1 MPDENDRGEER
12 RAPSEERGTKMH
24 SALMEIVAEDRINEF
39 RGDAGL
45 NRTAKDG
52 RDRER
57 AAKHPRAFGGVLWL
71 RHIATAF
78 GAFVVLALLAPAA
91 FAIPVERDHDTV
103 GTGTLSQLGNP
114 TNIASGASQGY
125 ISKVGKESPREPAI
139 PIEGSTPELWLW
151 AGALVALI
159 TGAGTVAVWMHR
171 HRRSVATA

>member
-12 RAPSEERGTKMH
+12 RAPFEERGTKMH
-24 SALMEIVAEDRINEF
+24 SALVEIVAEDRINEF
-39 RGDAGL
+39 RREAGL
-45 NRTAKDG
+45 ARTAKE

-57 AAKHPRAFGGVLWL
+57 AAKQPRAFGGVLWL

-91 FAIPVERDHDTV
+91 FAIPVERDRVTV
-103 GTGTLSQLGNP
+103 GTGTLAQLGNP
-114 TNIASGASQGY
+114 TNIASGASQRY
-125 ISKVGKESPREPAI
+125 VSKAGRESPREPAV
-139 PIEGSTPELWLW
+139 PIEGSTPEPWLW

-159 TGAGTVAVWMHR
+159 TGAGTVAVWVHR